1 MSSVVD
7 FLSNAFKGRFGERGQ
22 NGRQI
27 DRNIPE
33 PERKLLG
40 HLFGLLDDAQKI
52 RDTQTAPWQVCFEY
66 MMGKQLEPM
75 PDWKADIVANEIQ
88 SKVETL
94 LALTNQQRPRPEFQ
108 PEEDGLD
115 DYADHMQVLFDEE
128 WEREEMD
135 EKKADCDKAAF
146 TFGNSF
152 YYIRWCDFEKEV
164 KVTAHVPHDFRVA
177 PGAKSLLDARY
188 VIFERKMTLPE
199 LLLEYPEAA
208 DKVGVGASMIKNQ
221 DDYLTDTTQ
230 DATGGNGIPQYA
242 FRVDTAGQ
250 ADRTQVTEYL
260 PTPGGMPDPS
270 KDQIQ
275 VLEFWVR
282 DLSTL
287 HVKERDLESGDE
299 QYTQHLLYPG
309 GRHVVVA
316 DNRVILD
323 EKNPYQ
329 HGRFPFVEQH
339 CYRVPGRFWSKGVVQ
354 DLISPQDEV
363 NKTLSHL
370 IDNRNL
376 MGNAQ
381 FLYTKKSGLDPKK
394 ITSEPGLGIPVQEM
408 SDFARIPPPSMPQ
421 YISEIFGLLQG
432 SMERISNVP
441 AVAQGVQQRQMSGV
455 AIETLLNTVN
465 VTTAFMIGNMDQT
478 MKRLAQMW
486 LALLQQYNEEDRKV
500 VMTDPITGKTKTG
513 VMTADMIRKGWGVKV
528 VIGSSVP
535 LNRESRVKLAMEMVK
550 VQLIDRQTALEEIR
564 LPLAQ
569 RALKRMRMQEEQ
581 QHRMM
586 LAIEQ
591 AKASAGGAPGGPP
604 GGGPPGPGAPS
615 GPVDASGAP
624 VQSGPGGEGVYQG

>member
-221 DDYLTDTTQ
+221 NDYLTDTTQ
-230 DATGGNGIPQYA
+230 DATGGKGIPQYA

-316 DNRVILD
+316 DNRIILD

-535 LNRESRVKLAMEMVK
+535 LNREARVKLAMEMVK

>member
-230 DATGGNGIPQYA
+230 DATGGKGIPQYA

-309 GRHVVVA
+309 GRHIVVA

-394 ITSEPGLGIPVQEM
+394 ITSMPGLGIPVQEM

-513 VMTADMIRKGWGVKV
+513 VMTADMIRKGWGVRV

>member
-1 MSSVVD
+1 VSVVD
-7 FLSNAFKGRFGERGQ
+7 FLSNAFRGRFGDRGV
-22 NGRQI
+22 NGKPI
-27 DRNIPE
+27 DRNVPE
-33 PERKLLG
+33 PERYLLA

-52 RDTQTAPWQVCFEY
+52 RDTQTAPWQTCFEY

-108 PEEDGLD
+108 PEEDDLD
-115 DYADHMQVLFDEE
+115 DYADHMQQLFDEE

-135 EKKADCDKAAF
+135 EKKADADKAAF

-164 KVTAHVPHDFRVA
+164 KVSAHVPHDFRVA

-208 DKVGVGASMIKNQ
+208 TKVGVGASMIKNQ
-221 DDYLTDTTQ
+221 DQYLTDTTQ
-230 DATGGNGIPQYA
+230 DAPGARQIPQYA
-242 FRVDTAGQ
+242 YRVDTAGQ
-250 ADRTQVTEYL
+250 ADRTQAVEYMK
-260 PTPGGMPDPS
+260 TPGGMPDPS

-299 QYTQHLLYPG
+299 QYSQHLLYPG
-309 GRHVVVA
+309 GRHIVVA
-316 DNRVILD
+316 DNRIILD
-323 EKNPYQ
+323 EKNPYT

-394 ITSEPGLGIPVQEM
+394 ITAEPGLGIPVTEL
-408 SDFARIPPPSMPQ
+408 SDFQRLQPPSLPQ
-421 YISEIFGLLQG
+421 YIADIFGLLQG

-500 VMTDPITGKTKTG
+500 VMTDPLTGKTKTG
-513 VMTADMIRKGWGVKV
+513 VMTAEMIRKGWGVKV

-535 LNRESRVKLAMEMVK
+535 LNREARVKLAMEMVK

>member
-1 MSSVVD
+1 VSSVVD

-22 NGRQI
+22 NGRVI
-27 DRNIPE
+27 DRDVPE
-33 PERKLLG
+33 PERKLIG

-52 RDTQTAPWQVCFEY
+52 RDVQTAPWQVCFEY
-66 MMGKQLEPM
+66 MMGKQLEAM

-164 KVTAHVPHDFRVA
+164 KVSAHVPHDFRVA

-230 DATGGNGIPQYA
+230 DATGGTGIPQYA

-275 VLEFWVR
+275 VLEFWIR

-287 HVKERDLESGDE
+287 HVKERDLESGEE

-381 FLYTKKSGLDPKK
+381 FKYTKRSGIDPKK
-394 ITSEPGLGIPVQEM
+394 ITSEPGLGIPVQDM
-408 SDFARIPPPSMPQ
+408 SDFDRIPPPSMPG
-421 YISEIFGLLQG
+421 YIADIFSMLQG

-500 VMTDPITGKTKTG
+500 VMTDSITGKTKTG
-513 VMTADMIRKGWGVKV
+513 VMTAEMIRKGWGVKV

-535 LNRESRVKLAMEMVK
+535 LNREARVKLAMEMVK

>member
-1 MSSVVD
+1 VSVVD
-7 FLSNAFKGRFGERGQ
+7 FLSNAFRGRFGDRGV
-22 NGRQI
+22 NGKPI
-27 DRNIPE
+27 DRNVPE
-33 PERKLLG
+33 PERYLLA

-52 RDTQTAPWQVCFEY
+52 RDTQTAPWQTCFEY

-108 PEEDGLD
+108 PEEDDLD
-115 DYADHMQVLFDEE
+115 DYADHMQQLFDEE

-135 EKKADCDKAAF
+135 EKKADADKAAF

-164 KVTAHVPHDFRVA
+164 KVSAHVPHDFRVA

-208 DKVGVGASMIKNQ
+208 TKVGVGASMIKNQ
-221 DDYLTDTTQ
+221 DQYLTDTTQ
-230 DATGGNGIPQYA
+230 DAPGARQIPQYA
-242 FRVDTAGQ
+242 YRVDTAGQ
-250 ADRTQVTEYL
+250 ADRTQAVEYMK
-260 PTPGGMPDPS
+260 TPGGMPDPS

-299 QYTQHLLYPG
+299 QYSQHLLYPG
-309 GRHVVVA
+309 GRHIVVA
-316 DNRVILD
+316 DNRIILD
-323 EKNPYQ
+323 EKNPYT

-376 MGNAQ
+376 AGNAQ

-394 ITSEPGLGIPVQEM
+394 ITAEPGLGIPVTEL
-408 SDFARIPPPSMPQ
+408 SDFQRLQPPSLPQ
-421 YISEIFGLLQG
+421 YIADIFGLLQG

-500 VMTDPITGKTKTG
+500 VMTDPLTGKTKTG
-513 VMTADMIRKGWGVKV
+513 VMTAEMIRKGWGVKV

-535 LNRESRVKLAMEMVK
+535 LNREARVKLAMEMVK

>member
-1 MSSVVD
+1 MSVIDYLTS
-7 FLSNAFKGRFGERGQ
+7 AFAKKGGTRGLD
-22 NGRQI
+22 GKPV

-33 PERKLLG
+33 PERKMLST
-40 HLFGLLDDAQKI
+40 LFGLFDDAKQL
-52 RDTQTAPWQVCFEY
+52 RDKQTAPWQVCFEY
-66 MMGKQLEPM
+66 VMGKQLEPM
-75 PDWKADIVANEIQ
+75 PDWKADIVANEVQ

-108 PEEDGLD
+108 PEEDALD
-115 DYADHMQVLFDEE
+115 DYADAMQQLFDEE

-135 EKKADCDKAAF
+135 EKKADADKDAF
-146 TFGNSF
+146 IFGNSF

-164 KVTAHVPHDFRVA
+164 KVDQHAPHDFWVA
-177 PGAKSLLDARY
+177 PGARSLRDARY
-188 VIFERKMTLPE
+188 VIFKRMMTKPE

-208 DKVGVGASMIKNQ
+208 SKVAVGATMIKEE
-221 DDYLTDTTQ
+221 DDYLQNTTM
-230 DATGGNGIPQYA
+230 DAPGSHQIPQYA
-242 FRVDTAGQ
+242 FRVDATGQ
-250 ADRTQVTEYL
+250 ADHTQATEYMRV
-260 PTPGGMPDPS
+260 PSGMPDPS
-270 KDQIQ
+270 KEQIQ
-275 VLEFWVR
+275 VLEFWIK
-282 DLSTL
+282 DLTTIHIL
-287 HVKERDLESGDE
+287 ERELESGAR
-299 QYTQHLLYPG
+299 QYTQQLLYPG

-316 DNRVILD
+316 DNRIILD
-323 EKNPYQ
+323 EKNPYK

-339 CYRVPGRFWSKGVVQ
+339 CYRVSKRFWSKGVVQ
-354 DLISPQDEV
+354 DLISPQDEI

-376 MGNAQ
+376 TGNSQ
-381 FLYTKKSGLDPKK
+381 FLYTKKSGIDPKK
-394 ITSEPGLGIPVQEM
+394 ITAEPGLGIPVQDM
-408 SDFARIPPPSMPQ
+408 GDFQRTPPPPMPQ
-421 YISEIFGLLQG
+421 YIANIYQMLLSG
-432 SMERISNVP
+432 MERISNVP
-441 AVAQGVQQRQMSGV
+441 AVAQGVQNTQMSGV

-486 LALLQQYNEEDRKV
+486 LALLQQYNEEDRTVTLVDPLTGQTKKV
-500 VMTDPITGKTKTG
+500 

-535 LNRESRVKLAMEMVK
+535 LNREARVKLAMEMVK
-550 VQLIDRQTALEEIR
+550 MQLIDRKTALEEIR

-591 AKASAGGAPGGPP
+591 AKASAGASGGQPGGS
-604 GGGPPGPGAPS
+604 PPGPGAPA

-624 VQSGPGGEGVYQG
+624 VQSGPGGQGVYQG